1 MPAPLAPAAISA
13 IVRMLAQQ
21 GIKVTNKQAAKI
33 AATRPD
39 IVKASTMSGMNQSAL
54 RMVLSNPHMKA
65 MLTGLGAI
73 PVGTGALL
81 YNMTKDEEEPMV
93 EEGPITEEE
102 LIDTSK
108 YGFPRMTEE
117 EMRKEARRNRSV
129 KFIRKTSLKIK

>member
-21 GIKVTNKQAAKI
+21 GIKVTSKQAAKI

-39 IVKASTMSGMNQSAL
+39 IVKASTMQGMNQSAL
-54 RMVLSNPHMKA
+54 RMVMSNPHMKA

-73 PVGTGALL
+73 PAGTAALY

-93 EEGPITEEE
+93 EEEVFEEE
-102 LIDTSK
+102 SRIFILINMMK
-108 YGFPRMTEE
+108 VE
-117 EMRKEARRNRSV
+117 KC
-129 KFIRKTSLKIK
+129 